1 MPSSTLT
8 LALSISLAGLAAC
21 SHDPAITAAPEKST
35 SNGIRQAPQDAPT
48 ALLAVLGL
56 IQDSQQLSDLSV
68 EHVGRHMGQTLQ
80 QATDGSPR
88 YGFGVRL
95 DDSWNYGVL
104 LHTQQK
110 PRFELSF
117 NPSDEAASMQPVCQL
132 DYATFAARLQG
143 LGLGL
148 QRSAVL
154 GEHGRLQH
162 ETFSKPGLQ
171 VSVYPQGESAGN
183 AQHLCV
189 RMVSIP

>member
-1 MPSSTLT
+1 MT
-8 LALSISLAGLAAC
+8 LALSISLAGLVAC
-21 SHDPAITAAPEKST
+21 SHDPATTAAPEKST
-35 SNGIRQAPQDAPT
+35 SNGTRQAPRDAPT

-104 LHTQQK
+104 LDTQQK

-117 NPSDEAASMQPVCQL
+117 NPSDEAASMQPLCQL
-132 DYATFAARLQG
+132 DYAAFAARLQ
-143 LGLGL
+143 GLGL

>member
-1 MPSSTLT
+1 MPSSSVT
-8 LALSISLAGLAAC
+8 LALSINLAGLVAC
-21 SHDPAITAAPEKST
+21 SHDPATTAAPEKST
-35 SNGIRQAPQDAPT
+35 SNGTRQAPRDAPT

-117 NPSDEAASMQPVCQL
+117 NPSDEAASMQPLCQL
-132 DYATFAARLQG
+132 DYAAFAARLQ
-143 LGLGL
+143 GLGL

>member
-1 MPSSTLT
+1 MPSSTVP
-8 LALSISLAGLAAC
+8 LALFISLAGLVAC
-21 SHDPAITAAPEKST
+21 THDPATTSTPENTALNST
-35 SNGIRQAPQDAPT
+35 HQAPQDAPT

-56 IQDSQQLSDLSV
+56 IQDSQQLSDLTV
-68 EHVGRHMGQTLQ
+68 EHVSRHMGQTLQ

-88 YGFGVRL
+88 HGFGVRL
-95 DDSWNYGVL
+95 DESWNYGVL
-104 LHTQQK
+104 LDTQQK

-117 NPSDEAASMQPVCQL
+117 NPSDEAASMQPLCKL
-132 DYATFAARLQG
+132 DYVTFAARLQ
-143 LGLGL
+143 GLGL